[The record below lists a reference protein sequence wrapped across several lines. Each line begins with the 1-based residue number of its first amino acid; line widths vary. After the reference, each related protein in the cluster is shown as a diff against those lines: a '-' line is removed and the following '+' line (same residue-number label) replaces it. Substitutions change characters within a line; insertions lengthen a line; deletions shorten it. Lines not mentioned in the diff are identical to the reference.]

1 MAVSNTGRATT
12 ANLIAAA
19 TATAQN
25 QRKTDVL
32 LAMRETFERTDTLVN
47 YVNNRFQ
54 GRNNV
59 MAYELKR
66 NKTTYT
72 RKSDWDGSEA
82 QFNAATP
89 DQLEFESLQLTW
101 TEHRELYRTLAPQ
114 QDIVESQIDPKL
126 VLAEGLANKIAHE
139 TDEDIYKLIRDYD
152 KSSVTYNFAAG
163 STRSQYILTGLG
175 DASNYLA
182 DDQQKTGT
190 KPIVYN
196 MFRAARS
203 KLIVANQADP
213 EVSRR
218 ALPYNVLMHPDVE
231 NEMIDEF
238 GARGVDSLILQE
250 IGGTGR
256 RSVYGMFN
264 IHASAL
270 VEPIRVNTSTGA
282 TVQSGGKMA
291 YPVYFWRPDAV
302 TLAIRDVLER
312 TDEPLGP
319 GNNTM
324 NWQTAYTKQQLL
336 AIDEDRDLWMGF
348 VRHEA

>member
-1 MAVSNTGRATT
+1 MAVSDSGRRTP

-32 LAMRETFERTDTLVN
+32 LAMRETFERTDTLAN

-54 GRNNV
+54 GRTQV

-66 NKTTYT
+66 NKTTFT
-72 RKSDWDGSEA
+72 RKSDWDGSSTQFDA
-82 QFNAATP
+82 QTP
-89 DQLEFESLQLTW
+89 DQLEFESLELPW
-101 TEHRELYRTLAPQ
+101 TKDRELYRTMAPQ
-114 QDIVESQIDPKL
+114 QDIVESQIDPVM

-139 TDEDIYKLIRDYD
+139 IDEDIYKLIRDYN
-152 KSSVTYNFAAG
+152 KASVTYDFATP
-163 STRSQYILTGLG
+163 STRSQYVLTGLN
-175 DASNYLA
+175 DANNYLA

-190 KPIVYN
+190 KPIIYN
-196 MFRAARS
+196 LFRAIRS
-203 KLIVANQADP
+203 KLISANQADP

-231 NEMIDEF
+231 NELIDEL

-256 RSVYGMFN
+256 RSIYGFLN

-270 VEPIRVNTSTGA
+270 AVPIQVNVTTGA

-291 YPVYFWRPDAV
+291 YPIYIWRPDAV
-302 TLAIRDVLER
+302 TLAVRDVMER
-312 TDEPLGP
+312 TDQPLGP
-319 GNNTM
+319 GNNSM
-324 NWQTAYTKQQLL
+324 NYQTAYTKQQLL
-336 AIDEDRDLWMGF
+336 AVDDDRDLWMGF